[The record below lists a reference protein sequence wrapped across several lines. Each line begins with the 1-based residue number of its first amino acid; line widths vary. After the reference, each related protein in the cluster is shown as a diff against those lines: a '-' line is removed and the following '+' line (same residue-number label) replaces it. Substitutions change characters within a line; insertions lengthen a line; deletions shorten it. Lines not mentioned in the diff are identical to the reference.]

1 MEKDLKNITYFELPE
16 SFENNVMD
24 RIRRIKKRRVR
35 AKIIFLPAVL
45 IAILSFTALFLMNSP
60 LKKERT
66 EGKPIA
72 SMEPLEQESHSDIYL
87 EVIPVKSFEKEN
99 LYLIEFVNE
108 KEERINAF

>member
-16 SFENNVMD
+16 SFENDVMD
-24 RIRRIKKRRVR
+24 RIKRIKKRRKR
-35 AKIIFLPAVL
+35 AKMIFIPSIL
-45 IAILSFTALFLMNSP
+45 IAVLSFTALFLMNSP

-72 SMEPLEQESHSDIYL
+72 FMEPLSQEYHADIYL